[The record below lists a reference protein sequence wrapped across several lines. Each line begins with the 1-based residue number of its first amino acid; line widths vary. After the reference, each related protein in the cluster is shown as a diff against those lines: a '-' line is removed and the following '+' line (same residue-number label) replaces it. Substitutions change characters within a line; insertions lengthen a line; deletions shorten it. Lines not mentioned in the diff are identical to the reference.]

1 MSVIERYSV
10 ALWIKRMQIKRD
22 DADTHHQ
29 GDYHMINMFKL
40 YSKMKKSNTFSRQK
54 KDAISTAVIQ

>member
-1 MSVIERYSV
+1 MERYSV
-10 ALWIKRMQIKRD
+10 ALWIKIMQIKRD

-40 YSKMKKSNTFSRQK
+40 YSKTKKKSNTFSRQK